1 MSTRSGCA
9 SPSPSMTMHLVSSS
23 HRTILPTA
31 VFPRCACP
39 RRGTGRSEPGHDQH
53 LCQTLCDCNAN
64 CTAYEWGNDCY
75 LSTGVVQP
83 ACLDTDSRVNP
94 TPHTH
99 PTPPQLTR
107 ARVADP
113 LLPISIQQHAP
124 PWMPDRLQSS
134 YLLHQGDTTVA
145 TSPASAVGG
154 QGPEACLRNTRR
166 GAASPRKATPRGP
179 RACIPPLWPPLAP
192 LRATTAR
199 SRAAAAAPALPAA
212 DGRGRGQRP
221 RRRQRRHRGRVYLRR
236 GVLLPL
242 APAPGTAH
250 PGVSGCGREI
260 GTGLMS

>member
-1 MSTRSGCA
+1 MQTAPPTSGA
-9 SPSPSMTMHLVSSS
+9 T
-23 HRTILPTA
+23 TA
-31 VFPRCACP
+31 ISQLAWCS
-39 RRGTGRSEPGHDQH
+39 RRV
-53 LCQTLCDCNAN
+53 
-64 CTAYEWGNDCY
+64 W
-75 LSTGVVQP
+75 
-83 ACLDTDSRVNP
+83 
-94 TPHTH
+94 TPIVGLIPPPPPH

-107 ARVADP
+107 ARAADP

-145 TSPASAVGG
+145 PSPASAVGG
-154 QGPEACLRNTRR
+154 QGPQACLRNTRR

-212 DGRGRGQRP
+212 DGRGLGQRP

-250 PGVSGCGREI
+250 PGVSGCGRHWFDVLSSIERFQSVDEPKHQATLAI
-260 GTGLMS
+260 ARLTTLALQ